1 MTGEAGAGGHR
12 TEDVER
18 TDSMIDI
25 LVVGSVALDDIDTP
39 FGQARDALGGSAVY
53 FSAAASAFA
62 SIGMVGVVGEDY
74 PIDRLAAFLSRGVD
88 LAGLE
93 VREGTSFRWAGSY
106 DYDLSS
112 RETLLTELG
121 VFAEFQPSIPQSFQG
136 APWVFLGNIH
146 PRLQLD
152 VLRQVEDPRL
162 VLCDTMNY
170 WIEGNRS
177 ELLEL
182 LEHVDMLLVNDAEA
196 RELSGDFNLARAAAW
211 IRERGPD
218 YVVIKKGEH
227 GAILFGPEEVFFAPG
242 YPLEEIFDPTGAGDA
257 FAGGL
262 LGHLARAGRLD
273 SEEMRRAIV
282 FGCAMGSFACEAF
295 GPERLMDLGVAEVA
309 DRVWSFYEMTRFESL
324 VVPS

>member
-1 MTGEAGAGGHR
+1 
-12 TEDVER
+12 
-18 TDSMIDI
+18 MIEI

-62 SIGMVGVVGEDY
+62 SVGVVGVVGTDY
-74 PIDRLAAFLSRGVD
+74 PLDRLRELKGRNVNFD
-88 LAGLE
+88 GLE
-93 VREGTSFRWAGSY
+93 VREGSSFRWAGAY
-106 DYDLSS
+106 DYDLNS

-121 VFAEFQPSIPQSFQG
+121 VFGEFEPTIPDSFG
-136 APWVFLGNIH
+136 SASWVFLGNID
-146 PRLQLD
+146 PKLQLD
-152 VLRQVEDPRL
+152 VLTQVEDPKL

-170 WIEGNRS
+170 WIEGSRR

-182 LEHVDMLLVNDAEA
+182 LERVDMLLVNDAEA
-196 RELSGDFNLARAAAW
+196 RELSGDYNLARAAAW
-211 IRERGPD
+211 IRERGPT

-227 GAILFGPEEVFFAPG
+227 GAILFGPEDVFFAPG

-262 LGHLARAGRLD
+262 LGHLARAERLD
-273 SEEMRRAIV
+273 SEELRRSIV

-295 GPERLMDLGVAEVA
+295 GPERLIGLGPAEVA
-309 DRVWSFYEMTRFESL
+309 DRVWAFHEMTRFESL
-324 VVPS
+324 VAQP